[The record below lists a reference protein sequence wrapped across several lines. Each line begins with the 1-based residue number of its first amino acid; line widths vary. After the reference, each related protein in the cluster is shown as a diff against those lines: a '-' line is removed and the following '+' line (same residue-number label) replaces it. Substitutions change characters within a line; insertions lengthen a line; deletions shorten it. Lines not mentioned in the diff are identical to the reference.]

1 MSSPQ
6 ARAFTFRSRESII
19 EFLRA
24 WNYRVQPTPFDLPP
38 DFPPRAR
45 ELIGNL
51 ELLASY
57 DGEFP
62 FQIFLVELNVPR
74 AVKRVRKTDLR
85 TILDPFYRRYPQ
97 GDYLFICALTD
108 YASVAF
114 VSPKRI
120 RDYRMPTA
128 EGREALSAV
137 SGLPSVVGIKTQL
150 RILTIDPGHLYH
162 TDEWVLEQ
170 IRLASDEQDA
180 KTIWDKHLTAF
191 DVERVTKRFY
201 ENYVTVLDSLKAEL
215 ARQGVEDADARK
227 IHAFAE
233 QLLNRV
239 MFLYFV
245 QRKNWLRWA
254 DGTPDSRFLR
264 NLWHKYRESK
274 HDDNFY
280 ARWLVPLFFGAF
292 NRDRARVLAA
302 RLPRDIEDAFLNRMP
317 YLNGGLFEPNELDGL
332 NFTVPDTL
340 FTFLFDR
347 FNNEEPGF
355 LERYNF
361 TVDESTALEVEVAV
375 DPEMLGKVYESQVQ
389 QEERHGAG
397 IFYTPRAEIDYMCR
411 LSLVEYL
418 HTRTRIGKDKLIPFV
433 FDPLPNLSLCEER
446 ELRAI
451 ESALQKVRV
460 CDGAVGS
467 GSFLVGM
474 MKVLAELQQGIAER
488 LERKRFNEFDLKRRI
503 IMENLYG
510 VDVKDWAVRV
520 CELRLWLALTI
531 EAREEQIGLYTQPI
545 LPKLSFRIRTGDSLV
560 EEVAETPLVL
570 RGAGRI
576 PSALEK
582 RLQQL
587 AQDKAEFFLGK
598 SHKKPQIIEQEEQK
612 LLTNLLNEQI
622 ARLDAQIRELQ
633 DEQLGLAGIADERA
647 RKQSDDPHRARVKAL
662 TARRDALIK
671 VRAQIATGKTPPFFV
686 WDVGFGEVFV
696 ENRGFD
702 IFIGNPPYVRQEEI
716 ASPTQNADD
725 YDADA
730 VSYTHLR

>member
-1 MSSPQ
+1 MTTPQ

-38 DFPPRAR
+38 DFPTRAQ
-45 ELIGNL
+45 ELINNL

-57 DGEFP
+57 DSAGFP

-74 AVKRVRKTDLR
+74 TVKRVRKTDLR

-97 GDYLFICALTD
+97 GDYLFIFALPN
-108 YASVAF
+108 YSSVAL

-120 RDYRMPTA
+120 RDDVQKYRTQILPMFPEMAPQTPAPDATA
-128 EGREALSAV
+128 
-137 SGLPSVVGIKTQL
+137 IKTQL
-150 RILTIDPGHLYH
+150 RILTLDPQHLYH
-162 TDEWVLEQ
+162 TDEWVLDQ
-170 IRLASDEQDA
+170 IRLEPHEQDA
-180 KTIWDKHLTAF
+180 TTIWNKHLAAF

-201 ENYVTVLDSLKAEL
+201 ENYVTVLESLKAEL
-215 ARQGVEDADARK
+215 TRQRVQGADAKK

-245 QRKNWLRWA
+245 QRKHWLRWA
-254 DGTPDSRFLR
+254 DGTPDPRFLR
-264 NLWHKYRESK
+264 NLWHKYREMK
-274 HDDNFY
+274 HGENFY

-317 YLNGGLFEPNELDGL
+317 YLNGGLFEPNELDAL
-332 NFTVPDTL
+332 NFTVPDLL
-340 FTFLFDR
+340 FTYIFDR
-347 FNNEEPGF
+347 FDREEPGF

-418 HTRTRIGKDKLIPFV
+418 YTRTGIGKDVL
-433 FDPLPNLSLCEER
+433 LSLVFEPRRLVQSAENESPLFDKTSDEKR
-446 ELRAI
+446 LRAI
-451 ESALQKVRV
+451 ESVLKTIRV

-474 MKVLAELQQGIAER
+474 MKVLAELQQAIAER
-488 LERKRFNEFDLKRRI
+488 LERKRLNEFDLKRRI

-531 EAREEQIGLYTQPI
+531 EAGDEQIGLYTQPI
-545 LPKLSFRIRTGDSLV
+545 LQVVVSHS
-560 EEVAETPLVL
+560 
-570 RGAGRI
+570 RGR
-576 PSALEK
+576 
-582 RLQQL
+582 
-587 AQDKAEFFLGK
+587 
-598 SHKKPQIIEQEEQK
+598 
-612 LLTNLLNEQI
+612 
-622 ARLDAQIRELQ
+622 
-633 DEQLGLAGIADERA
+633 
-647 RKQSDDPHRARVKAL
+647 
-662 TARRDALIK
+662 
-671 VRAQIATGKTPPFFV
+671 
-686 WDVGFGEVFV
+686 
-696 ENRGFD
+696 
-702 IFIGNPPYVRQEEI
+702 
-716 ASPTQNADD
+716 
-725 YDADA
+725 
-730 VSYTHLR
+730 